1 VSTPITSSTSRRR
14 SADSPDDKLAAEQLP
29 QGITVGHW
37 TDPVGRTGC
46 TVVLAPEGAVS
57 GVDVRGAAPATLGT
71 ETLAPGRLVE
81 RAHAVLLTGGSAFG
95 LNAAGGVMR
104 YLEEREVGYELAGI
118 RVPIVAGAV
127 IFDLFVGDSK
137 ARPDA
142 AAGHSACC
150 AATSTPGSGAVG
162 AGTGATVAKGGDRS
176 QTRPGG
182 VGVAAVEAGGALVA
196 AVMVTN
202 SVGGNWDDERHE
214 WVAPLRSPAAGSGL
228 LPGANTAIGVVATD
242 GRLSKEQANRI
253 ATVAHDGLARAI
265 RPAHTMYDGDVI
277 FCLATGAAN
286 ARYDA
291 VEVAAA
297 DMVAR
302 AIALGVRAAQ

>member
-1 VSTPITSSTSRRR
+1 M
-14 SADSPDDKLAAEQLP
+14 QLP
-29 QGITVGHW
+29 RGISVGHW

-71 ETLAPGRLVE
+71 ETLGSGRLVE

-95 LNAAGGVMR
+95 LDAAGGVMR
-104 YLEEREVGYELAGI
+104 YLEERGVGYELAGI

-127 IFDLFVGDSK
+127 IFDLFVGDSG

-142 AAGHSACC
+142 AAGYSACC
-150 AATSTPGSGAVG
+150 AATSTPENGAVG

-202 SVGGNWDDERHE
+202 SVGGIWDDERHQ
-214 WVAPLRSPAAGSGL
+214 WVAPLRTPAAGSGL
-228 LPGANTAIGVVATD
+228 LPVTNTAIGVVATD

-253 ATVAHDGLARAI
+253 ATVAHDGIARAI

-277 FCLATGAAN
+277 FCLATGAAPST
-286 ARYDA
+286 YDA

-297 DMVAR
+297 EVVAR
-302 AIALGVRAAQ
+302 AIATGVRAAQ